1 LKKFDFNNDCDNL
14 DKTLYPDDTEGSGP
28 LKCRASFFRIKV
40 LMPAP
45 PEFPEG
51 SRYDS
56 IRVKCWSASF
66 SGPPDWF
73 SSILFSCFKYNPQ
86 GYCFPSVESLGMS
99 FWFE

>member
-45 PEFPEG
+45 PG
-51 SRYDS
+51 SSGRES
-56 IRVKCWSASF
+56 IRL
-66 SGPPDWF
+66 D
-73 SSILFSCFKYNPQ
+73 SSKVLVRLF
-86 GYCFPSVESLGMS
+86 
-99 FWFE
+99 